1 MSTDFDLRGAETV
14 ISYKPLSVADGQVK
28 ICGIYL
34 PQAEGGQAAPLQP
47 DRGQQQPRG
56 GGGGS
61 PVPGDGHGGGCVQIP
76 AAAIR
81 CLQQIQPR
89 FVILIL
95 YKQFKQIV
103 QLIGTNEIFA
113 LELQTINRRSCTV
126 TEKAL
131 LKNWVADT
139 NVRPL

>member
-1 MSTDFDLRGAETV
+1 MSTDFDLRRGAETV

-34 PQAEGGQAAPLQP
+34 PQAAGGQAAALQP

-56 GGGGS
+56 GGGG
-61 PVPGDGHGGGCVQIP
+61 PQVPGDGHGGGCVQIP

-81 CLQQIQPR
+81 CLQQIQRR

-95 YKQFKQIV
+95 YKQFKQIA

-113 LELQTINRRSCTV
+113 L
-126 TEKAL
+126 
-131 LKNWVADT
+131 
-139 NVRPL
+139 